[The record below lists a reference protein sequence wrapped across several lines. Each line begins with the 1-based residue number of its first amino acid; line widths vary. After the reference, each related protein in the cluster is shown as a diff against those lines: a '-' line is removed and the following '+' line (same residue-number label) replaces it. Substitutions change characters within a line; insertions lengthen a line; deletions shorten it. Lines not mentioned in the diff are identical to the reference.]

1 MPISATDR
9 TPSPASYAYHRTSS
23 LYDIDR
29 RTNAY
34 ISDRPHAV
42 ARVLRIPQNVIFIR
56 HRSSYECLYQRPT
69 ASDARATL
77 ARARRSTRSRDRRRV
92 DRARRSNLDAR
103 VARARARSRVDRRAR
118 VARAAHDDV
127 DDDDD
132 DDDDA
137 RGATRRETRAR
148 ERRARATRA
157 RARRRRRR
165 GASAARDA
173 GWRLRRGTRG
183 EDR

>member
-9 TPSPASYAYHRTSS
+9 TPSPASDAYHRTSS

-34 ISDRPHAV
+34 ISDRP
-42 ARVLRIPQNVIFIR
+42 
-56 HRSSYECLYQRPT
+56 RPT
-69 ASDARATL
+69 RARP
-77 ARARRSTRSRDRRRV
+77 ARARVDRRDRAIDDASIARGDRTSTRGS
-92 DRARRSNLDAR
+92 
-103 VARARARSRVDRRAR
+103 RARARDRGSIDARPSRV
-118 VARAAHDDV
+118 AHDDV